1 MGAEYD
7 SNISF
12 YRRLINEAFGKQSS
26 AATDFTKLEEAL
38 SYTNQLVME
47 NQYMDPIS
55 HYMLSEQIRTKMSE
69 MGLDKAIQTSPDGE
83 AISSHALSPEMA
95 MLMGRTDGISIKPIA
110 LLSEYR
116 LNMLKK
122 FIKQGQDIK
131 KNQKLGN
138 DWQEMRESYEKAGNC
153 K

>member
-1 MGAEYD
+1 
-7 SNISF
+7 
-12 YRRLINEAFGKQSS
+12 
-26 AATDFTKLEEAL
+26 
-38 SYTNQLVME
+38 
-47 NQYMDPIS
+47 
-55 HYMLSEQIRTKMSE
+55 
-69 MGLDKAIQTSPDGE
+69 MGLDKAIQASPDGE
-83 AISSHALSPEMA
+83 PISPHALSPEMA

-131 KNQKLGN
+131 KNQKLGG
-138 DWQEMRESYEKAGNC
+138 DWQELRENYEKAGNC